1 MCNLDLKSY
10 RRCLKMFKK
19 FMDNLTNALGITS
32 NKISEL
38 IKGSNQY
45 INAVE
50 NVTKEI
56 KKTVAALKGYA
67 ETETPSLGQAVGSLA
82 STFEIIEKESTE
94 KVKRLREEYIAP
106 LNDLLIGLQKLQTE
120 QDEAQKATR
129 ELEKAEKHLS
139 KVQSKPK
146 EKLKPN
152 EIQTA
157 EAELKAAKDKNAKE
171 ENDVKVATEEF
182 NKTKLADMQAILKN
196 MVDIETVFHKKIL
209 DSVATVKVKA
219 DAIKI
224 EEESKI

>member
-1 MCNLDLKSY
+1 
-10 RRCLKMFKK
+10 
-19 FMDNLTNALGITS
+19 MDNLTNALGITS

-45 INAVE
+45 INAEE
-50 NVTKEI
+50 NITKEI

-67 ETETPSLGQAVGSLA
+67 ETETPSLGQAVSSLA

-106 LNDLLIGLQKLQTE
+106 LNDLLIDLKKLQTE
-120 QDEAQKATR
+120 QDEAQKATK
-129 ELEKAEKHLS
+129 EVEKAEKQLS

-157 EAELKAAKDKNAKE
+157 ETELKTAKTNATKE
-171 ENDVKVATEEF
+171 ENDVKVATEKF
-182 NKTKLADMQAILKN
+182 NKVKLETMQTILKN

-219 DAIKI
+219 EAIKVV
-224 EEESKI
+224 EESKI

>member
-1 MCNLDLKSY
+1 
-10 RRCLKMFKK
+10 
-19 FMDNLTNALGITS
+19 MDNLTDALGITS

-45 INAVE
+45 INAE
-50 NVTKEI
+50 EKATREI
-56 KKTVAALKGYA
+56 NKTVAALKGYA
-67 ETETPSLGQAVGSLA
+67 ETETPSLEQAIGSLA

-106 LNDLLIGLQKLQTE
+106 LNDLLIGLEKLQTE
-120 QDEAQKATR
+120 RNEAQKATKV
-129 ELEKAEKHLS
+129 LEKAEKQLN
-139 KVQSKPK
+139 KVQSKPI

-152 EIQTA
+152 EMQTA
-157 EAELKAAKDKNAKE
+157 ETELKSAKEKTAKE

-182 NKTKLADMQAILKN
+182 NKEKLETMQTLLKN

-219 DAIKI
+219 EAIKVD
-224 EEESKI
+224 EESKI

>member
-1 MCNLDLKSY
+1 
-10 RRCLKMFKK
+10 MFKK
-19 FMDNLTNALGITS
+19 LTDALGITS

-38 IKGSNQY
+38 IKESEHY
-45 INAVE
+45 IDAIE

-56 KKTVAALKGYA
+56 KKTITALKSYA

-94 KVKRLREEYIAP
+94 KVKRLQEEYITP
-106 LNDLLIGLQKLQTE
+106 LNELLISLEKLQTE
-120 QDEAQKATR
+120 QKESQKAMKD
-129 ELEKAEKHLS
+129 LEKAEKHLS

-157 EAELKAAKDKNAKE
+157 ETELKAAKEKLTKE
-171 ENDVKVATEEF
+171 EADVKVAAEDF
-182 NKTKLADMQAILKN
+182 NKIKLETMQKILKN
-196 MVDIETVFHKKIL
+196 MVDIENIFHKKIL
-209 DSVATVKVKA
+209 DSITTVEAKA
-219 DAIKI
+219 DAIKV

>member
-1 MCNLDLKSY
+1 
-10 RRCLKMFKK
+10 MFKK
-19 FMDNLTNALGITS
+19 LTDALGITS

-38 IKGSNQY
+38 IKESNQY

-67 ETETPSLGQAVGSLA
+67 ETETPSLGQAIGSLA
-82 STFEIIEKESTE
+82 STFEIIDKESLE
-94 KVKRLREEYIAP
+94 KVKRLQEEYIAP
-106 LNDLLIGLQKLQTE
+106 LNELLISLEKLQAE
-120 QDEAQKATR
+120 QKESQKAEK

-139 KVQSKPK
+139 KAKSKPK

-152 EIQTA
+152 EIQNA
-157 EAELKAAKDKNAKE
+157 EAELKTAKE
-171 ENDVKVATEEF
+171 KAMREEDDVKAATEEF
-182 NKTKLADMQAILKN
+182 NKTKLETMQKIIKN

-209 DSVATVKVKA
+209 DSVATVKTKA
-219 DAIKI
+219 EAIKV

>member
-1 MCNLDLKSY
+1 
-10 RRCLKMFKK
+10 
-19 FMDNLTNALGITS
+19 MDNLTNALGITS

-45 INAVE
+45 INAE
-50 NVTKEI
+50 EKVTTEI
-56 KKTVAALKGYA
+56 KKTITALKAYA
-67 ETETPSLGQAVGSLA
+67 ETETPSLGQAVNSLA
-82 STFEIIEKESTE
+82 STFEIIEKESAE

-106 LNDLLIGLQKLQTE
+106 LNELLIGLQKLQSE

-129 ELEKAEKHLS
+129 ELEKAEKHLT

-157 EAELKAAKDKNAKE
+157 ETELKTAKE
-171 ENDVKVATEEF
+171 NATKEQNDVKVTTEEF
-182 NKTKLADMQAILKN
+182 NKVKLEKMQILLKN
-196 MVDIETVFHKKIL
+196 MVDIQTVCHKKIL

-219 DAIKI
+219 DAIKVV
-224 EEESKI
+224 EESKM